1 MVVRLGGGSMGQAGR
16 QSVRIVR
23 WAHGASS
30 QVGTL
35 CQQAGGAHGVGR
47 QEPLR
52 EGEDMH
58 KTSKAQPS
66 G

>member
-23 WAHGASS
+23 WAYGASS

-35 CQQAGGAHGVGR
+35 CQQSGGHTVLAGRWGTQCWQAGTIERG
-47 QEPLR
+47 
-52 EGEDMH
+52 
-58 KTSKAQPS
+58 
-66 G
+66 